1 MIHLL
6 ATAYHIGETV
16 VHASLGNEA
25 KAVAGALKT
34 VASLVPGG
42 SFVAGA
48 AINSAIQ
55 SAVVDQNFD
64 TAEHLAGN
72 ALDNTL
78 DNQDDILDSIA
89 GLFDSM

>member
-6 ATAYHIGETV
+6 ATAYHAGEIV

-25 KAVAGALKT
+25 EAAAAALKT

-42 SFVAGA
+42 SIVTGA
-48 AINSAIQ
+48 VLNSAIQ

-72 ALDNTL
+72 ALDNVL
-78 DNQDDILDSIA
+78 DNQDNILDSIT
-89 GLFDSM
+89 GFFDSM